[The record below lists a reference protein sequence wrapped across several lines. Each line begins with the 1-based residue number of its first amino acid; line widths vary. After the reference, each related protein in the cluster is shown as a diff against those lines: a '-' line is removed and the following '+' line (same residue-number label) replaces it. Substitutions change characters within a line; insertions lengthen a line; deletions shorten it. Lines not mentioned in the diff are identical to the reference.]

1 MKSGYRK
8 SVVKKLVI
16 KIKKIA
22 GNTLLW
28 FPVKMRDTGGIDMS
42 IKKIAAIA
50 GVSTATVSRVLNNP
64 DYKCSSEELQ
74 QRYWNI

>member
-8 SVVKKLVI
+8 SVIKKIVI

-22 GNTLLW
+22 GNTLLR

-42 IKKIAAIA
+42 IKKIVAIA

-64 DYKCSSEELQ
+64 DYKCSSEELR
-74 QRYWNI
+74 QRYR

>member
-1 MKSGYRK
+1 
-8 SVVKKLVI
+8 
-16 KIKKIA
+16 
-22 GNTLLW
+22 
-28 FPVKMRDTGGIDMS
+28 MS
-42 IKKIAAIA
+42 IKKNAAIA

>member
-1 MKSGYRK
+1 
-8 SVVKKLVI
+8 
-16 KIKKIA
+16 
-22 GNTLLW
+22 
-28 FPVKMRDTGGIDMS
+28 MS